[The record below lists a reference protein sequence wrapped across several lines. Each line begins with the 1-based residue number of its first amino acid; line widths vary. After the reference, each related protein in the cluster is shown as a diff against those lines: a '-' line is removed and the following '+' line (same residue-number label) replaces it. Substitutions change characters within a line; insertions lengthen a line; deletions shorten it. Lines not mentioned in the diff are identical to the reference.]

1 MLTTIR
7 FLQCRSNEN
16 RLVFKSNKSS
26 KQFLTIKNL
35 LFTLVSGLASVLI
48 VVKALTEY
56 ITGSHL
62 CESSGCVIAQS
73 VTRTPHA
80 LDFLGFVF
88 FQSVFWLSI
97 LGRKRSLAR
106 SLLYPTLQCA
116 LVAEATLFAVQFTIL
131 GQFCYYCLSIGLI
144 VIILSLLTFD
154 FLKILQG
161 SILFCVPV
169 VMLSLFSLPTSHP
182 GLSAGTY
189 AVLGTSNPK
198 LRVTLIYSQSCLHCS
213 GIIKQI
219 GDCSNA
225 EIRFNPVSPV
235 SATNLP
241 PKANRTGN
249 HHPRATLDFMNATAL
264 HSVPVLVVESPEG
277 LQIINGESNVS
288 KYLADICEST
298 GSIALQSS
306 INSMFNEGVNR

>member
-1 MLTTIR
+1 M
-7 FLQCRSNEN
+7 
-16 RLVFKSNKSS
+16 
-26 KQFLTIKNL
+26 
-35 LFTLVSGLASVLI
+35 SGLASVLI
-48 VVKALTEY
+48 IVKALAEY

-73 VTRTPHA
+73 ITRIPHT
-80 LDFLGFVF
+80 LDLLGFVF

-97 LGRKRSLAR
+97 LGRKTPFAR
-106 SLLYPTLQCA
+106 SLLYPILQCA
-116 LVAEATLFAVQFTIL
+116 LVAEGILFAVQITIL

-144 VIILSLLTFD
+144 VIILSLLTFN

-161 SILFCVPV
+161 SILFCVPLV
-169 VMLSLFSLPTSHP
+169 TLSLLSLPTLHP

-198 LRVTLIYSQSCLHCS
+198 LRATLIYSQSCLHCS

-241 PKANRTGN
+241 PKANRTEN
-249 HHPRATLDFMNATAL
+249 YAPRATLDFMNATGL

-306 INSMFNEGVNR
+306 IDTMFNEGADH